1 MIVIYLV
8 VLLLNDLFVFYFGL
22 FWYWI
27 IKLFDVDVWFLS
39 ELSCKLYFWVVYMLF
54 DIFGWILVVVIIEW
68 VVLVWFLYVSKVW
81 CNRIVVVCILG
92 VFIGSIMLINLYLI
106 YGIGDVINIENNEI
120 VVKYCYY
127 ESDSYKRFFIDIWFW
142 IDLVKFNVVLFL
154 FILIGN
160 VIIIISVVKNY

>member
-1 MIVIYLV
+1 
-8 VLLLNDLFVFYFGL
+8 
-22 FWYWI
+22 
-27 IKLFDVDVWFLS
+27 
-39 ELSCKLYFWVVYMLF
+39 
-54 DIFGWILVVVIIEW
+54 
-68 VVLVWFLYVSKVW
+68 
-81 CNRIVVVCILG
+81 
-92 VFIGSIMLINLYLI
+92 MLINLYLM

>member
-127 ESDSYKRFFIDIWFW
+127 ERDSYKRFFIDIWFW
-142 IDLVKFNVVLFL
+142 IDLVKFNVILFL